1 MAKKGSYSRHTTIAP
16 VFYACQTPR
25 IDIYTQGSTKKA
37 ELFFELLE
45 EYGTPLYDWQKTVF
59 RRWVA
64 EDENGRLVNIDC
76 GLSVP
81 RQNGKTELI
90 VARIIYG
97 IIFRKVQ
104 GLFTAQKQKTVDVV
118 VKRVQ
123 DFFYESR
130 HEEIFNLLTPRFRK
144 KPRNYDYIE
153 FENGARYDFITRTRM
168 GGLGTTNDELIS
180 DEAADMTDDHQ
191 AALLPT
197 ISAARGGN
205 PQSIYCGT
213 PPMASTVGE
222 VFARLRKQIIK
233 TGKGAWTEWS
243 VDCITDPNDIEAWY
257 KANPSLGK
265 TLIREVIES
274 EARALSIDDFNRM
287 RLGWWSGVEDK
298 RAIPKAKWDKC
309 FTERPKF
316 DDAFMPVYAVK
327 FAPDRSAF
335 SLAAAQPLE
344 SGRIHVE
351 IVMQRPMSDGFNK
364 ITAWLKERH
373 RKCAKIIID
382 GATGQAILNEDLISA
397 GVPKRKIVLPTVAI
411 VGEAH
416 HFVFDAILRAEL
428 SHYNQPLLNQTVN
441 ATKIRPIGRNGAFG
455 WESMNNELSTC
466 ALDAVTFAYW
476 GQKVFGKKSAAKA
489 TDEENYQKWREI
501 LSSL

>member
-1 MAKKGSYSRHTTIAP
+1 MPKSARKRLLTTIP
-16 VFYACQTPR
+16 IFYACQTPR
-25 IDIYTQGSTKKA
+25 LDIYKSGDTKKA

-45 EYGTPLYDWQKTVF
+45 EYGNPLFEWQKLVF

-64 EDENGRLVNIDC
+64 EDDNGRLVNIDC

-97 IIFRKVQ
+97 IIFRKAQ

-118 VKRVQ
+118 KKRVQ

-144 KPRNYDYIE
+144 KPHNYDYIE
-153 FENGARYDFITRTRM
+153 FINGARYDFITRTRL
-168 GGLGTTNDELIS
+168 GGLGTTNDELIN

-191 AALLPT
+191 ATLLPT
-197 ISAARGGN
+197 ISAARSGN

-222 VFARLRKQIIK
+222 VFSRLRKQIIK
-233 TGKGAWTEWS
+233 SGKGAWTEWS
-243 VDCITDPNDIEAWY
+243 VDKITDPNDIEAWY
-257 KANPSLGK
+257 KVNPSLDK
-265 TLIREVIES
+265 TLIKEVIES

-287 RLGWWSGVEDK
+287 RLGWWSGIEDK

-309 FTERPKF
+309 FTEKPKF
-316 DDAFMPVYAVK
+316 DDTYMPVYAVK

-335 SLAAAQPLE
+335 SLAVAQPLE
-344 SGRIHVE
+344 DERIHVE
-351 IVMQRPMSDGFNK
+351 IIMQRPMGEGFNK
-364 ITAWLKERH
+364 ITAWLKERY

-382 GATGQAILNEDLISA
+382 GATGQAILNEDLLSS
-397 GVPKRKIVLPTVAI
+397 GVPKRKIVLPNVAN

-416 HFVFDAILRAEL
+416 QFVFDGILRGEL

-441 ATKIRPIGRNGAFG
+441 ITKTRPIGRNGGFG
-455 WESMNNELSTC
+455 WESMNKELSTC

-476 GQKVFGKKSAAKA
+476 GQKIHGKRSATKVA
-489 TDEENYQKWREI
+489 DEENYQKWREI
-501 LSSL
+501 LSSI